1 MKKFNCPVVW
11 VTECCESF
19 PKFTNVYNIMKT
31 TDTQFQDT
39 NSPSFQFSHS
49 IVSDS
54 LQLHEPKHARP
65 PCPSLTPGVHPNPCP
80 SSQWCHPTTSSSVS
94 PFSSCPQSFTASGS
108 FQMSQL
114 STSGGQSTG
123 VSASSSVLLVN
134 IQDWSLGLTGWISLL
149 SKGLS
154 RIFSNT
160 TVQKHQW
167 FSAQPFLLSNS
178 HIYTWLLEKP

>member
-39 NSPSFQFSHS
+39 NSPYFQFSHS

-54 LQLHEPKHARP
+54 LQLHEPQHARP

-80 SSQWCHPTTSSSVS
+80 SSQWCHPTISSSVS

-114 STSGGQSTG
+114 SASGGQSTG
-123 VSASSSVLLVN
+123 VSASSSVLLAN
-134 IQDWSLGLTGWISLL
+134 TQDWSLGWTGWIFLQ
-149 SKGLS
+149 SKRLS
-154 RIFSNT
+154 RVFSNT
-160 TVQKHQW
+160 TVQKH
-167 FSAQPFLLSNS
+167 
-178 HIYTWLLEKP
+178 